1 MKMRSLNAN
10 HLNIIGDIHGDAT
23 AIAQW
28 GAFYKGKFLIV
39 AGDAGLLF
47 GNENN
52 LEILNIFKKRYS
64 DKVVL
69 IVPGNHD
76 DYDQIEALPQ
86 CEKFGGK
93 LRKLSNQFYYVER
106 GEILTICD
114 KKILCVSGADSIDI
128 GWRITYEH
136 LHNQKIWW
144 QQEQITASDINKII
158 DRMPHHG
165 WRVDYVVSHDL
176 PTPIKREA
184 FHGVLY
190 GPHSSS
196 DLLWDLANQID
207 FSAWYGA
214 HLHLSYNSMIGDKE
228 FIVLNINEIQEVF

>member
-1 MKMRSLNAN
+1 MITLYLDTSSSFLY
-10 HLNIIGDIHGDAT
+10 T
-23 AIAQW
+23 AIIKNDTVIAEIKEKL
-28 GAFYKGKFLIV
+28 G
-39 AGDAGLLF
+39 
-47 GNENN
+47 NN
-52 LEILNIFKKRYS
+52 LSEYTLPRIEEMIKVKGFKP
-64 DKVVL
+64 D
-69 IVPGNHD
+69 
-76 DYDQIEALPQ
+76 
-86 CEKFGGK
+86 
-93 LRKLSNQFYYVER
+93 
-106 GEILTICD
+106 
-114 KKILCVSGADSIDI
+114 
-128 GWRITYEH
+128 
-136 LHNQKIWW
+136 
-144 QQEQITASDINKII
+144 DINKII